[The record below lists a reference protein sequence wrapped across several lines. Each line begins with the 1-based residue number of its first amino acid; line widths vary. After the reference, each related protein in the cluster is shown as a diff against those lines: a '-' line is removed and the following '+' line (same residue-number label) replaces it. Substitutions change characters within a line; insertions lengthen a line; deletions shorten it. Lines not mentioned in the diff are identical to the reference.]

1 MKNHLE
7 RILQALQGFNK
18 CSPLRICEGY
28 FLGNVS
34 VAVQDTPELS
44 SGTMHSP
51 SVFSLEQGGMG

>member
-1 MKNHLE
+1 MKNYLE

-51 SVFSLEQGGMG
+51 SVFSLE